1 MTVSSTTTRTEHD
14 PYAPLRIR
22 DFRLLLSAGFLN
34 SIALAM
40 FTVVVGWELYD
51 RTDSALALGI
61 VGLVQIVPN
70 IGLSLPAGAYV
81 DNHDRR
87 RVAMISAVAIAVVA
101 ALLTVLT
108 ATEAPIPTIYAA
120 LFVMSIARAFNRP
133 TNGALLANAVPG
145 NLLANASAWRSGSMQ
160 TAQILGPATGGFGIS
175 LFGQAAPVF
184 AISSALLVFSAIQF
198 AQMAP
203 DATVR
208 KREKVSKESLLAGVR
223 FIGRTKVILAAITLD
238 MVAVLFGGATAL
250 LPIFAEDVLHV
261 GSTGLG
267 LLRTAPAVG
276 GLITSLVIAR
286 RGPFT
291 HNGRTL
297 LIAVAG
303 FGLATMLFGFSR
315 DFKLSLAALALVGTF
330 DTISV
335 VIRNTLQLALTPD
348 DMRGRVSSVHFMFVG
363 MSNEFGEFESG
374 VAAAIFG
381 ATTAVVLGGVATLL
395 VVPTIALVWP
405 QIRELR
411 EIRNVDDG

>member
-1 MTVSSTTTRTEHD
+1 MRISPPKTRTDYD

-34 SIALAM
+34 AIALAM
-40 FTVVVGWELYD
+40 FTVVIGWELYD

-87 RVAMISAVAIAVVA
+87 KVAMVSAIVIAIVA
-101 ALLTVLT
+101 AGLTVLT
-108 ATEAPIPTIYAA
+108 ATNAPVPTIYVA
-120 LFVMSIARAFNRP
+120 LFIMSIARAFNRP
-133 TNGALLANAVPG
+133 TSGALLASTVPG
-145 NLLANASAWRSGSMQ
+145 DLLANSSAWRSSSMQ
-160 TAQILGPATGGFGIS
+160 IAQIVGPATGGFGVS

-184 AISSALLVFSAIQF
+184 AISAVLLVWSAIQF
-198 AQMAP
+198 AQMKPADFTP
-203 DATVR
+203 S
-208 KREKVSKESLLAGVR
+208 REKITRDSLLAGVH
-223 FIGRTKVILAAITLD
+223 FIHGNKVILAAITLD
-238 MVAVLFGGATAL
+238 MVAVLLGGATAL

-276 GLITSLVIAR
+276 GLLTSLFIAR
-286 RGPFT
+286 RGQFS

-303 FGLATMLFGFSR
+303 FGLATIVFGISR
-315 DFKLSLAALALVGTF
+315 DFWLSMLALAFVGSF
-330 DTISV
+330 DTVSV

-348 DMRGRVSSVHFMFVG
+348 AMRGRVSSVHFMFVG

-374 VAAAIFG
+374 VAAAVLG
-381 ATTAVVLGGVATLL
+381 ASTAVVLGGIGTLL
-395 VVPTIALVWP
+395 VVPIIALVWP
-405 QIRELR
+405 QIRHLR

>member
-1 MTVSSTTTRTEHD
+1 MRFSPPKTRTDYD

-40 FTVVVGWELYD
+40 FTVVIGWEQYD

-87 RVAMISAVAIAVVA
+87 KVAMVSAIVIAIVA
-101 ALLTVLT
+101 AALTVLT
-108 ATEAPIPTIYAA
+108 ATEAPVPTIYVA
-120 LFVMSIARAFNRP
+120 LFIMSIARAFNRP
-133 TNGALLANAVPG
+133 TSGALLASTVPG
-145 NLLANASAWRSGSMQ
+145 ELLANSSAWRSSSMQ
-160 TAQILGPATGGFGIS
+160 IAQIVGPATGGFGVS

-184 AISSALLVFSAIQF
+184 AISAVLLIWSAIQF
-198 AQMAP
+198 AQMKPAEFTP
-203 DATVR
+203 S
-208 KREKVSKESLLAGVR
+208 REKMTKDALLAGVR
-223 FIGRTKVILAAITLD
+223 FIHGSKVILAAITLD
-238 MVAVLFGGATAL
+238 MVAVLLGGATAL

-276 GLITSLVIAR
+276 GLLTSLFIAR
-286 RGPFT
+286 RGPFSQ
-291 HNGRTL
+291 NGRTL

-303 FGLATMLFGFSR
+303 FGIATILFGISR
-315 DFKLSLAALALVGTF
+315 NFWLSMLALALVGSF
-330 DTISV
+330 DTVSV

-348 DMRGRVSSVHFMFVG
+348 AMRGRVSSVHFMFVG

-374 VAAAIFG
+374 VAAALLG
-381 ATTAVVLGGVATLL
+381 ATTAVALGGIGTLL
-395 VVPTIALVWP
+395 VVPVIALVWP
-405 QIRELR
+405 QIRHLR
-411 EIRNVDDG
+411 EIHNLEEG